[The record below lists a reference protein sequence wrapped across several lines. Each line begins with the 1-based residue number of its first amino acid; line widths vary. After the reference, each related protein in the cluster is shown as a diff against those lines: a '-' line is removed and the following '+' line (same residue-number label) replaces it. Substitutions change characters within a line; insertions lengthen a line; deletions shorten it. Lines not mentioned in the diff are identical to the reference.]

1 MHKRAALR
9 LLVSVSVSGL
19 ATLLYSVGAPTYHGG

>member
-9 LLVSVSVSGL
+9 LLVSVSGL